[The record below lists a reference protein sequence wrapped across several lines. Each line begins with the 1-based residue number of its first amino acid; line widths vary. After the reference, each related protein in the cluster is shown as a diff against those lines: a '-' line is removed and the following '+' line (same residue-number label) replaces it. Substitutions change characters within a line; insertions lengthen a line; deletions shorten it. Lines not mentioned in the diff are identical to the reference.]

1 MDLLERSETV
11 AARHPWEVAR
21 SRFFIRLLE
30 RLDPSQAPT
39 RVLDVGAGDAWLAEQ
54 LTDSMADGTTTTCW
68 DTNYTPQD
76 LESLG
81 CRSSAVT
88 LTTEQPQGTFGGIFM
103 LDVIE
108 HVEDDVGFVSD
119 VVERSL
125 AADGWIL
132 ISVPAYQTLFTSHD
146 SAVKHHRRYSPKQCA
161 GVLHA
166 AGLSIEAQGG
176 LFHSL
181 LAVRGA
187 QAARERLA
195 GPNKHW
201 VGAGAWQGGP
211 RLTRVLTST
220 LEAECRVSLG
230 LATTKKKSLPGLSYW
245 AFCHHASR

>member
-1 MDLLERSETV
+1 VDLLERSETV
-11 AARHPWEVAR
+11 AARHPWEIAR
-21 SRFFIRLLE
+21 SRFFIRLLA
-30 RLDPSQAPT
+30 RLEPSRFPT

-54 LTDSMADGTTTTCW
+54 LTDSMADGTTTICW

-76 LESLG
+76 LVSLG
-81 CRSSAVT
+81 CPSSAVT

-108 HVEDDVGFVSD
+108 HVEDDIGFVSR
-119 VVERSL
+119 VVEGSL
-125 AADGWIL
+125 AVDGWML

-146 SAVKHHRRYSPKQCA
+146 AAVKHYRRYSPKQCA
-161 GVLHA
+161 DVLRA

-201 VGAGAWQGGP
+201 VGAGSWQGGP

-220 LEAECRVSLG
+220 LEAESRVSLNF
-230 LATTKKKSLPGLSYW
+230 ATTRKRSLPGLSYW
-245 AFCHHASR
+245 AFCRHASR